1 MPVPVIIL
9 PMWTFIQPG
18 FILEVIGIVLVLSAL
33 NGSEVLILYV
43 VDLGVK
49 S

>member
-9 PMWTFIQPG
+9 PMWTFIQAG
-18 FILEVIGIVLVLSAL
+18 FMLEVIGIVLVLSAL
-33 NGSEVLILYV
+33 KGSEVLILCV
-43 VDLGVK
+43 VDLGVE